1 MRFTA
6 RPRMWGGVAPYGD
19 AFHGPPPGRGASRRR
34 AMAFAPTLSL
44 NKTQRTGLQRPR
56 THIQYDMGREGGVH
70 FALGL
75 DGCRRHGTDG
85 RRDDERERKNACV
98 S

>member
-1 MRFTA
+1 MRK
-6 RPRMWGGVAPYGD
+6 APYRS
-19 AFHGPPPGRGASRRR
+19 PP
-34 AMAFAPTLSL
+34 PTLSL

-75 DGCRRHGTDG
+75 DGRRRHGTDG
-85 RRDDERERKNACV
+85 RREDESEQESLRSLTHQKLEELQSGRE
-98 S
+98 